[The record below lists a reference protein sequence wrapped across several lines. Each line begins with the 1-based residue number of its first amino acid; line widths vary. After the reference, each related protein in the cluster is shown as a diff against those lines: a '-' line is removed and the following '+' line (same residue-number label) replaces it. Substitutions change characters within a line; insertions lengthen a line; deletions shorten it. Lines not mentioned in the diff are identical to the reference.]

1 MASIVELMEL
11 GDNPSHCLW
20 RRIAVINILYKLYKD
35 SIYNKKKSIIFVMKI
50 HYILF

>member
-20 RRIAVINILYKLYKD
+20 RRIAVINILYKD